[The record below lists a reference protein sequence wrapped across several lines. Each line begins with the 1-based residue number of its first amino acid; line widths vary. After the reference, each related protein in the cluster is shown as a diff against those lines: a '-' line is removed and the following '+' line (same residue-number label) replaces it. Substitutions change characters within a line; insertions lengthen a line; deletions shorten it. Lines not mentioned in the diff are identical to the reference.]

1 MVQFRDEEIAL
12 FLGVLAVGDVHEG
25 GHRPTR
31 IALGIAQ
38 GRGVAEE
45 IARRTIL
52 EPGFRPA
59 PRASWSRPTWAKS
72 RPDCGAR
79 AVQVRRPAPGAR
91 PGTLERQ
98 SARCALVG
106 DGRGELSIFSRK
118 QHLWGG

>member
-12 FLGVLAVGDVHEG
+12 FFGVLAVGDVHEG

-38 GRGVAEE
+38 GSGVAEE

-59 PRASWSRPTWAKS
+59 PRASWSRPTWANRALIVALEQFKC
-72 RPDCGAR
+72 DAR
-79 AVQVRRPAPGAR
+79 LLVLDQARWSANPLAV
-91 PGTLERQ
+91 
-98 SARCALVG
+98 
-106 DGRGELSIFSRK
+106 
-118 QHLWGG
+118 LWSETGVAS